1 MPRSWI
7 AVLSGP
13 VMALA
18 LITGCT
24 AAGPA
29 SEEPES
35 TSAANETLAD
45 ETSAD
50 GSTGESSPQ
59 EETGGAEQ
67 TGATEAE
74 GAIVTPSLPIGGN
87 SPDSE
92 DAEQCAQA
100 SFLGDGENSIPS
112 GVSIVVTGPV
122 FATGVFEVGGDGCA
136 DFDGP
141 PCLDSFIFTK
151 DNTGQCTV
159 PVRTDATR
167 PSNDDDDN
175 NQPPQDQLSLAGR
188 LECPDDQEAD
198 CRDLARRLANDNQT
212 IRLFAP
218 IEETTETTTGSTE
231 TTESTETSE
240 STSESETSESTS
252 ETTTS
257 SEDGG

>member
-18 LITGCT
+18 LLTGCT

-35 TSAANETLAD
+35 TSQANETLAD

-50 GSTGESSPQ
+50 GSTGERSPE
-59 EETGGAEQ
+59 EETGGSEE
-67 TGATEAE
+67 TGETEAE
-74 GAIVTPSLPIGGN
+74 GAINTPSLPIGGN
-87 SPDSE
+87 SQDSE

-112 GVSIVVTGPV
+112 GVSIVVTGAV
-122 FATGVFEVGGDGCA
+122 FSTGVFEVGGDGCA
-136 DFDGP
+136 DFDDP

-151 DNTGQCTV
+151 DNTGRCMV
-159 PVRTDATR
+159 PVRTDATA
-167 PSNDDDDN
+167 PSDSGDR
-175 NQPPQDQLSLAGR
+175 QDGLSLAGR
-188 LECPDDQEAD
+188 LECPDDQEAA
-198 CRDLARRLANDNQT
+198 CRDLARRLEKDDQT
-212 IRLFAP
+212 IDLFAP
-218 IEETTETTTGSTE
+218 IEETTETTTESTE
-231 TTESTETSE
+231 TTETTET
-240 STSESETSESTS
+240 TTETSESTS